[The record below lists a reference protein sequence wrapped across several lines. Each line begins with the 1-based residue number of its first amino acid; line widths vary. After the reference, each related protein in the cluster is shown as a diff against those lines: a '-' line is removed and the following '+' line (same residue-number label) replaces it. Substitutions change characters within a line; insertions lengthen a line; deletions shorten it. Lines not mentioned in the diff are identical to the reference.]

1 MLEEWVV
8 SQVEAFMNIRNT
20 FETIQFEIKE
30 SIGYLTIDRP
40 SKLNA
45 LNKLVF
51 TELKEVLISIRSDE
65 SFTVK
70 GILLIGSGEKAFI
83 AGADILEM
91 DGMAQADAEAFSR
104 FGQEVSLLF
113 ETLPIPVIALVNG
126 YALGGGLEMALSADF
141 ILCTQ
146 NALFGLPEV
155 SLGLIPGF
163 GGTQRLSRIIG
174 INQARKLIY
183 TAGNLDSKKALDVGL
198 VLDVLETREELVA
211 AGIKLMSKIMKQSP
225 LAISKAKLSI
235 NQGYD
240 LKLEDALEVEVSQFS
255 GIFESKDM
263 IEGTA
268 AFLEKRKPKFL
279 GK

>member
-30 SIGYLTIDRP
+30 SIGYLTINRP

-211 AGIKLMSKIMKQSP
+211 AGIKLMSKIIKQSP
-225 LAISKAKLSI
+225 LAISKAKRSI
-235 NQGYD
+235 NEGYD
-240 LKLEDALEVEVSQFS
+240 LKLEDALEIEVSQFS